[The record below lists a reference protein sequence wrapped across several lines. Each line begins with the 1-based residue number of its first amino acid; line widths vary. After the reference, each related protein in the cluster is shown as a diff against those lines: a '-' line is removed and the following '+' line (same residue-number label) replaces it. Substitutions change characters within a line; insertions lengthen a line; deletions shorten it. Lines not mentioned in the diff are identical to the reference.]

1 MTQVTVLATNQVI
14 QVPSAG
20 PGPQGPTGDV
30 SSAVYR
36 LRLAYDPDALLTG
49 ANAGALALLGAWVV
63 RDLQSARRGQ
73 EIESDLLGV
82 AFIAGLLLLL
92 PAALDEPDPL
102 AGIAGALVGLIVGLG
117 LARLPER

>member
-1 MTQVTVLATNQVI
+1 MSG
-14 QVPSAG
+14 SA
-20 PGPQGPTGDV
+20 
-30 SSAVYR
+30 SSAAATPAA
-36 LRLAYDPDALLTG
+36 LAYDPDALLTG